1 MEDQLPAAEAAAVH
15 VQEAREHHVL
25 AELAVAEAQSN
36 ATELAQAEIQL
47 LQAMDNHATA
57 EHAAAEAQSNAT
69 AHVLEMTQLLQITVQ
84 PAATAEL

>member
-1 MEDQLPAAEAAAVH
+1 MEPGAEMEDQLPAAEAAAVH

-25 AELAVAEAQSN
+25 AEL
-36 ATELAQAEIQL
+36 
-47 LQAMDNHATA
+47 
-57 EHAAAEAQSNAT
+57 AAAEAQSNAT